1 MMRLCHVSGMERVE
15 RRGNGRLGGLIS
27 HVTYVLAY
35 ILLLVHCDNNVRGP
49 NRPGCSVRTSLRV
62 SMSPIHM
69 CFAPPCFTI

>member
-35 ILLLVHCDNNVRGP
+35 ILLYLCIVTIMYVVPRDLDALYVRLF
-49 NRPGCSVRTSLRV
+49 V
-62 SMSPIHM
+62 
-69 CFAPPCFTI
+69 

>member
-27 HVTYVLAY
+27 HVTCFGLY
-35 ILLLVHCDNNVRGP
+35 ITTRGP
-49 NRPGCSVRTSLRV
+49 KRPGCSVRTSLRV